1 MTYPPAC
8 HGEVL
13 ERLARIETKL
23 DDMIGARTD
32 HETRIRKLEFKSN
45 WLSGAAAAVGA
56 LFGIG
61 ASHLPK
67 L

>member
-1 MTYPPAC
+1 MYPPAR
-8 HGEVL
+8 HSEVI

-23 DDMIGARTD
+23 DEMIGARSD
-32 HETRIRKLEFKSN
+32 HETRIRKLEFKSH
-45 WLSGAAAAVGA
+45 WLSGAAAVVGA